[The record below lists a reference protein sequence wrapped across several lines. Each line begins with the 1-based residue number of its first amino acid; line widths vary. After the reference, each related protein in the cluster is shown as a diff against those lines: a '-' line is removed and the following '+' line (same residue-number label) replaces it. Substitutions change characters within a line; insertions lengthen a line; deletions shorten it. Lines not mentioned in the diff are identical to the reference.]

1 MIFLTYLGDGL
12 ATFKSDLPISIC
24 YHSIVVGDSHPLGV
38 LAGLHQA
45 AIKTDRGN
53 AGEYAF
59 GFTAHC
65 TGFLPTVGI

>member
-12 ATFKSDLPISIC
+12 ATFKSDLSISVC
-24 YHSIVVGDSHPLGV
+24 YYGFAVCSSHPLGV

-45 AIKTDRGN
+45 AIKADRGN